1 MQYATVT
8 YEALHH
14 AYLNVC
20 TLFPLENFFAQGL
33 FVPLCMWIYIVICY
47 DALNE
52 GEICNVGCI
61 CIHCTD
67 VTKKEE
73 IGSIQETLQTG
84 CVSEVEI

>member
-1 MQYATVT
+1 
-8 YEALHH
+8 
-14 AYLNVC
+14 
-20 TLFPLENFFAQGL
+20 
-33 FVPLCMWIYIVICY
+33 MWIYIVICY

-84 CVSEVEI
+84 CVSEVEIWIIADDRESVWSRQTMLLEQVRSIEEGRK